1 MEALQRDA
9 VARRVLAK
17 GESPEVGQLVG
28 VRLNINVM
36 KNTGIAAHSIHR
48 ATSLHRHETGSGF
61 YRGEVISYLP
71 VVRLKHAYFSVSQS
85 GREAIASHAQSKF
98 PIASVD
104 GEFCKCAKKPNCDG
118 IEVSF
123 NPMGT
128 HLFLD
133 EDGYAVQY
141 GEDVTILG
149 HRAYVRGAIRYFGED
164 TAPERRGDALSMARF
179 REGDLLF
186 SLPG

>member
-1 MEALQRDA
+1 M
-9 VARRVLAK
+9 ARRVLAK
-17 GESPEVGQLVG
+17 AQSPEVGQLVG
-28 VRLNINVM
+28 VRLNISVM

-48 ATSLHRHETGSGF
+48 ATSLHGHETGSGF

-71 VVRLKHAYFSVSQS
+71 VVRLKNAYFSVSQS
-85 GREAIASHAQSKF
+85 GREAIASRSQSKF

-104 GEFCKCAKKPNCDG
+104 GEFCKNTKKPNCDG

-128 HLFLD
+128 HLFVD

-141 GEDVTILG
+141 GEDVTVLG
-149 HRAYVRGAIRYFGED
+149 HRAYVRGSIRYFGES
-164 TAPERRGDALSMARF
+164 TAPARKGDALSMARF
-179 REGDLLF
+179 REGCLHF
-186 SLPG
+186 QLPD